1 MKKSRNKMKKQQLGD
16 VMKKRWR
23 VQVGDIVRH
32 KEFGTV
38 FIVTNTD
45 LYISILGTTGYVASE
60 SVELFNLYFEKI
72 GESSELGKLMSEL
85 RKAESDNVK
94 RGKVKA

>member
-1 MKKSRNKMKKQQLGD
+1 MKRQQLGD

-23 VQVGDIVRH
+23 VQVGDIVKH

-72 GESSELGKLMSEL
+72 GESSELSKLMNEL
-85 RKAESDNVK
+85 REIESDNVK

>member
-1 MKKSRNKMKKQQLGD
+1 
-16 VMKKRWR
+16 MKKRWNI
-23 VQVGDIVRH
+23 GDIVRH

-45 LYISILGTTGYVASE
+45 LYISILGTTGYVTSE

>member
-1 MKKSRNKMKKQQLGD
+1 MKRQQLGD

-45 LYISILGTTGYVASE
+45 LYISILGATGYTTE
-60 SVELFNLYFEKI
+60 EDENIFNLYFEKI
-72 GESSELGKLMSEL
+72 GESSELSKLMNEL
-85 RKAESDNVK
+85 REIELDNVK

>member
-1 MKKSRNKMKKQQLGD
+1 
-16 VMKKRWR
+16 MKKRWNI
-23 VQVGDIVRH
+23 GDVVRH

-38 FIVTNTD
+38 FVITNTD
-45 LYISILGTTGYVASE
+45 LYISILGATGYTTE
-60 SVELFNLYFEKI
+60 EDENIFNLYFEKI

>member
-1 MKKSRNKMKKQQLGD
+1 MKRQQLGD

-45 LYISILGTTGYVASE
+45 LYISILGTTGIY
-60 SVELFNLYFEKI
+60 
-72 GESSELGKLMSEL
+72 
-85 RKAESDNVK
+85 
-94 RGKVKA
+94 RGKREHKGLYIRIGK

>member
-1 MKKSRNKMKKQQLGD
+1 
-16 VMKKRWR
+16 MKKRWR

-45 LYISILGTTGYVASE
+45 LCISILGATGCVTLE

-72 GESSELGKLMSEL
+72 GESSELDKLMAEL
-85 RKAESDNVK
+85 RDIESDNVK
-94 RGKVKA
+94 RGRVKA

>member
-1 MKKSRNKMKKQQLGD
+1 MKRQQLGD

-45 LYISILGTTGYVASE
+45 LYISILGATGYTTKE
-60 SVELFNLYFEKI
+60 DETIFNLYFEKI
-72 GESSELGKLMSEL
+72 GESSELSKLMNEL
-85 RKAESDNVK
+85 KEIELNNVK
-94 RGKVKA
+94 REV

>member
-1 MKKSRNKMKKQQLGD
+1 MKKQWNIGD
-16 VMKKRWR
+16 V
-23 VQVGDIVRH
+23 VRH

-45 LYISILGTTGYVASE
+45 LYISILGATGCVTSE
-60 SVELFNLYFEKI
+60 SVEIFNLYFEKI
-72 GESSELGKLMSEL
+72 GESSELGKLMTEL
-85 RKAESDNVK
+85 REIESDNVK